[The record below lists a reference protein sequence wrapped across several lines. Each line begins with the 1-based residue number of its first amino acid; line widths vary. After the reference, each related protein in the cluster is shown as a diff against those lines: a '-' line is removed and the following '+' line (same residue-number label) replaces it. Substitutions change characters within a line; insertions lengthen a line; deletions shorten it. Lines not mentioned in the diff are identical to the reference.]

1 MLTAGQVM
9 AVGTRPS
16 NKVHWLVVDSEQEV
30 GVIICGDNTDSD
42 IIIILSCCR
51 CRTG

>member
-1 MLTAGQVM
+1 MLSAGQVM

-30 GVIICGDNTDSD
+30 EYHDVS
-42 IIIILSCCR
+42 
-51 CRTG
+51 

>member
-1 MLTAGQVM
+1 MNAGQVM

-30 GVIICGDNTDSD
+30 DVSCVMTMMVT
-42 IIIILSCCR
+42 LSCCR

>member
-1 MLTAGQVM
+1 MSARCDHAAGQVM

-30 GVIICGDNTDSD
+30 GVTCHDVLYSLIP
-42 IIIILSCCR
+42 
-51 CRTG
+51 

>member
-1 MLTAGQVM
+1 MLSAGQVM

-30 GVIICGDNTDSD
+30 GVSLCVMTMMVTF
-42 IIIILSCCR
+42 SCCR